1 MIQINFEKILE
12 DIGLTKILKENLKK
26 NTSLK
31 DDQIDNF
38 IKERINQHGGKMNGT
53 LSSFGDYLSKKSKE
67 DLSDPEMKNIDAEL
81 DKMIKEVQNNYKIF
95 EKKNEI
101 K

>member
-12 DIGLTKILKENLKK
+12 DIGLTKVLKEALKENTDLKEEEI
-26 NTSLK
+26 N
-31 DDQIDNF
+31 NF
-38 IKERINQHGGKMNGT
+38 LQERIIKHGNKMNDT
-53 LSSFGDYLSKKSKE
+53 LSLVTNHISEKANEKNK
-67 DLSDPEMKNIDAEL
+67 DPNMKNIDEEL
-81 DKMIKEVQNNYKIF
+81 DKMIKGIHNNYKIF

>member
-12 DIGLTKILKENLKK
+12 DIGLTKVLKDALKEHTKLNDK
-26 NTSLK
+26 
-31 DDQIDNF
+31 QIEGF
-38 IKERINQHGGKMNGT
+38 IKERINQHGQKMNGT
-53 LSSFGDYLSKKSKE
+53 LSSLANNIGQKMKE
-67 DLSDPEMKNIDAEL
+67 DMTDPEMKNIDEEL
-81 DKMIKEVQNNYKIF
+81 DKMIKETQNNYKIF

>member
-12 DIGLTKILKENLKK
+12 DIGLTKV
-26 NTSLK
+26 LK
-31 DDQIDNF
+31 DAIKEHTKLNDKQIDNF
-38 IKERINQHGGKMNGT
+38 IKERINQHGQKMNGT
-53 LSSFGDYLSKKSKE
+53 LSSFEKYVEKKKKE
-67 DLSDPEMKNIDAEL
+67 NLTDPEMKNIDEEL
-81 DKMIKEVQNNYKIF
+81 DKMIKETQNNYKIF

>member
-12 DIGLTKILKENLKK
+12 DIGLTKVLKEALKEHTK
-26 NTSLK
+26 LNDK
-31 DDQIDNF
+31 QIENF
-38 IKERINQHGGKMNGT
+38 LKERINSHGQKMNGT
-53 LSSFGDYLSKKSKE
+53 LTSFENYVEKKNKE
-67 DLSDPEMKNIDAEL
+67 KLTDPEMKNIDEEL
-81 DKMIKEVQNNYKIF
+81 DKMIKETQNNYKIF

>member
-12 DIGLTKILKENLKK
+12 DLGLVKILRESLKK
-26 NTSLK
+26 HTKLN
-31 DDQIDNF
+31 DGQIEQF
-38 IKERINQHGGKMNGT
+38 IKDRINQHGQKMNGT
-53 LSSFGDYLSKKSKE
+53 LTSFESYFEKKQKE
-67 DLSDPEMKNIDAEL
+67 DLLDPEMKNIDEEL
-81 DKMIKEVQNNYKIF
+81 DKMIKETKNNYKIF

>member
-12 DIGLTKILKENLKK
+12 DIGLTKILKESLKK
-26 NTSLK
+26 HTELN
-31 DDQIDNF
+31 DEQIQSFLRD
-38 IKERINQHGGKMNGT
+38 RINQHGGKMNGT
-53 LSSFGDYLSKKSKE
+53 LTSFGEFISQKKKE
-67 DLSDPEMKNIDAEL
+67 DLLDPEMKNL
-81 DKMIKEVQNNYKIF
+81 DSQLDEMIRNVQNNYKIF